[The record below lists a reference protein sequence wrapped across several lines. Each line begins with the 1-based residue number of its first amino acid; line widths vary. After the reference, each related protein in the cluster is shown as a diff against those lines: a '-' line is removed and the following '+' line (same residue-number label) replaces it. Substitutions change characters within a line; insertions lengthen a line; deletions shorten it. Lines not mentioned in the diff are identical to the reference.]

1 MYVPVYAKV
10 YDSTFSSTVTVFTQS
25 YWEMKNATAKYYQ
38 HLQNGNNTLKPKTV
52 FSFVV
57 LKAGGN
63 PQKICSRPVY

>member
-10 YDSTFSSTVTVFTQS
+10 YDSTFSSSVSVFTHS

-52 FSFVV
+52 FSFMV

-63 PQKICSRPVY
+63 PQKICSGQAC